1 MDHCRLE
8 GRSPVVLVAG
18 AALGV
23 VLALAS
29 CAGTPP
35 PAHPLRSQSGVP
47 PADGGKDLPAAPA
60 ETPEAAVK
68 PAEGQAAGTSVET
81 PAPAADP
88 TVIVIEEPVAGPVTT
103 QDLVEAS
110 RRERERRERAG
121 RPIAVITD
129 KNLAEHAR
137 SGRVTTGTVP
147 KNPPATGA
155 TAAAVALEVESAWR
169 NRLRTLRSGL
179 RQAADRLPALEKA
192 AADQRIR
199 FYAEDDPYV
208 RDGRIKPEWDR
219 ALDRLESGR
228 REIDDARAA
237 IDLALEEGRRAG
249 AEPGWLL
256 EGLELE
262 PAPAPT
268 ARPSGPGEPRSGAE
282 PREPNVVVEPPR

>member
-1 MDHCRLE
+1 MVDRRPV
-8 GRSPVVLVAG
+8 GRPSASV
-18 AALGV
+18 
-23 VLALAS
+23 ALAAFGFALCLAA

-47 PADGGKDLPAAPA
+47 PADGGKDLPTPPSAVPPAEPTPPETAATPAAP
-60 ETPEAAVK
+60 V
-68 PAEGQAAGTSVET
+68 
-81 PAPAADP
+81 ADP
-88 TVIVIEEPVAGPVTT
+88 SVIVIEDGAPGPVTT

-129 KNLAEHAR
+129 KNLAEHAK
-137 SGRVTTGTVP
+137 SGRVTTGTVT

-155 TAAAVALEVESAWR
+155 TEAALALEVEAAWR

-179 RQAADRLPALEKA
+179 RQAADRLPTLEKA

-219 ALDRLESGR
+219 ALDRLELGR

-262 PAPAPT
+262 PPLVPARSAT
-268 ARPSGPGEPRSGAE
+268 AAAEPKNGAE